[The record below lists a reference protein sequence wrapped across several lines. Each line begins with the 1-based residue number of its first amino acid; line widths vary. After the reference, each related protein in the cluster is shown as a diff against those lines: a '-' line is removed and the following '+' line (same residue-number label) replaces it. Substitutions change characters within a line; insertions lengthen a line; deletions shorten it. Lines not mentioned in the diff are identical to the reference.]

1 MIQIFMVPH
10 CKTLWSQAVTDQPN
24 LLFEHEFPV
33 ACVQGQLSG
42 RRIRHVGAVHQIYLF
57 RFFHIQV
64 HNLCSAKFAHINCS
78 VDKAEHPTTGLL
90 ADPTGTPLRSNPLR
104 HLIRVMRRHD
114 LSKQDLPLQ
123 MANYCTF
130 GVGQLCFQQFNL
142 PSLQSCFNSSLA
154 KLQSR
159 NPPFPVTFFRQE
171 FTSILVMSHYVSSSC
186 CS

>member
-1 MIQIFMVPH
+1 MVPH
-10 CKTLWSQAVTDQPN
+10 CKTLWSQAVTGKPI

-78 VDKAEHPTTGLL
+78 VDKAEHPTTGFL

-154 KLQSR
+154 KPQSR
-159 NPPFPVTFFRQE
+159 NPPFR
-171 FTSILVMSHYVSSSC
+171 
-186 CS
+186 